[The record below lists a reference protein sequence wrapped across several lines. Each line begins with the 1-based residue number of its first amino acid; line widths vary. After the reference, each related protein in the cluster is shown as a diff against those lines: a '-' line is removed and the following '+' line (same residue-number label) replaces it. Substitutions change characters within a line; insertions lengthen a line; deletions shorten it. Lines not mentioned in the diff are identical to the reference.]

1 MTAEASRRIA
11 VASLALTASAL
22 AAACASAG
30 PSGGSDAEQRI
41 QSVVSET
48 NSGVEQARR
57 EVIRDAASW
66 SRLWSEIHAG
76 RVPLPALPAVDFG
89 REMLIAVASGTR
101 PTAGF
106 SIQVTGVTTRG
117 DRLEVA
123 VLERC
128 PDADAIVA
136 QVLTQPVAVVRVAR
150 LAQAP
155 TFTDTR
161 TGACR

>member
-1 MTAEASRRIA
+1 VTVDSTRQTAIA
-11 VASLALTASAL
+11 GLALAACAF
-22 AAACASAG
+22 AAACAGAG
-30 PSGGSDAEQRI
+30 PSAGSDAEQRVAPVI
-41 QSVVSET
+41 SET
-48 NSGVEQARR
+48 QSGLDESRR

-66 SRLWSEIHAG
+66 SRLWSQIHAG
-76 RVPLPALPAVDFG
+76 RIPVPPLPAVDFG

-128 PDADAIVA
+128 PDADAILA
-136 QVLTQPVAVVRVAR
+136 QVLTQPVSVVRVAK
-150 LAQAP
+150 LAQTP
-155 TFTDTR
+155 TFNETR